1 MFGQQVGASRL
12 NQRQQSGC
20 LYLVATPIGNLGD
33 ITLRAIEVLKYVDV
47 IAVED
52 TRHSKKL
59 LKYYGIA
66 TPTLSLHD
74 YNESARCAKLIKRLA
89 AGIDIAL
96 ICDAGTPLIS
106 DPGYRLVATVH
117 QHGIKVIPV
126 PGACA
131 AIAGLIA
138 SGLPTDRFVFVG
150 FLPAKGAA
158 RKKQL
163 EELANESR
171 TIIFYE
177 SVYRIINLIDLL
189 NEVFGGG
196 RLATIARELTK
207 TFETIHQAKLSD
219 LKIWFEKDPNQSKGE
234 FVIILE
240 SAYKKNRE
248 FAKESKGLLQILLNE
263 LPLKQ
268 AVSLATQISGVK
280 RKTLYSLA
288 LEINKKVLK

>member
-1 MFGQQVGASRL
+1 L
-12 NQRQQSGC
+12 NQRRQSGC
-20 LYLVATPIGNLGD
+20 LYLVATPIGNLDD
-33 ITLRAIEVLKYVDV
+33 ITFRAVEVLKHVDL

-59 LKYYGIA
+59 LKHYDVA

-74 YNESARCAKLIKRLA
+74 YNESARCAELIKRLV

-96 ICDAGTPLIS
+96 ISDAGTPLIS
-106 DPGYRLVATVH
+106 DPGYRLVAAAH
-117 QHGIKVIPV
+117 QHDIKVIPI

-158 RKKQL
+158 RKKRL
-163 EELANESR
+163 EEFTNESR

-177 SVYRIINLIDLL
+177 SVHRIINLIDLL
-189 NEVFGGG
+189 NEVFGGA
-196 RLATIARELTK
+196 RVATVARELTK

-219 LKIWFEKDPNQSKGE
+219 LKFTLLSKPE
-234 FVIILE
+234 TLSFSRAMSDLIATYPTVE
-240 SAYKKNRE
+240 
-248 FAKESKGLLQILLNE
+248 LQTRCDSH
-263 LPLKQ
+263 PFMRGFT
-268 AVSLATQISGVK
+268 VSLS
-280 RKTLYSLA
+280 
-288 LEINKKVLK
+288 